1 MRAGANVGHR
11 ATVGSREFRGMAGLS
26 ASWDQ
31 WSLSGI
37 GPHLRGS
44 MTTPLLQARSIT
56 KRFGALQAL
65 ADVDIDI
72 HPGEV
77 LAILGDNGAGKST
90 FIKILSGAYEPSAGT
105 LLLDGAPVNFGSP
118 QDAADVGIATI
129 FQELALSENLSIAEN
144 VFLGR
149 ELVRHVLGVP
159 FLKRR
164 AMRQKVAELL
174 RTLEAHIS
182 DPDAAVGT
190 LSGGQ
195 RQAVAISRALNLNA
209 RLVIMDEPT
218 AALAV
223 AETRKVLQLIRRLAE
238 GGRAVILISHNMHDV
253 FEVADRIVV
262 LRRGRKIAERRRSE
276 TDPEEVVSFI
286 TGAHPDV
293 RALETQ
299 A

>member
-1 MRAGANVGHR
+1 
-11 ATVGSREFRGMAGLS
+11 MA
-26 ASWDQ
+26 
-31 WSLSGI
+31 
-37 GPHLRGS
+37 
-44 MTTPLLQARSIT
+44 TPLLQARSIS
-56 KRFGALQAL
+56 KRFGALRAL
-65 ADVDIDI
+65 ADVDVDI
-72 HPGEV
+72 HAGEV

-105 LLLDGAPVNFGSP
+105 LLLDGAPVSFVSP

-149 ELVRHVLGVP
+149 ELVRRVLGVP
-159 FLKRR
+159 FLKRQ
-164 AMRQKVAELL
+164 AMKQKVAELL
-174 RTLEAHIS
+174 NALDAHIS
-182 DPDAAVGT
+182 DPEATVGS

-253 FEVADRIVV
+253 FEVTDRIVV
-262 LRRGRKIAERRRSE
+262 FRRGRKIAERRRSE

-293 RALETQ
+293 RALEMQ

>member
-1 MRAGANVGHR
+1 MVS
-11 ATVGSREFRGMAGLS
+11 TMS
-26 ASWDQ
+26 
-31 WSLSGI
+31 
-37 GPHLRGS
+37 P
-44 MTTPLLQARSIT
+44 PLLQARSIA

-65 ADVDIDI
+65 ADVDVDI
-72 HPGEV
+72 HAGEV

-105 LLLDGAPVNFGSP
+105 LLLDGAPVSFASP
-118 QDAADVGIATI
+118 QAAADVGIATI

-149 ELVRHVLGVP
+149 ELVRRVLGVP

-164 AMRQKVAELL
+164 AMKQKVAELL
-174 RTLEAHIS
+174 HTLEAHIS
-182 DPDAAVGT
+182 DPEAAVGS

-195 RQAVAISRALNLNA
+195 RQAVAISRALNLKA

-262 LRRGRKIAERRRSE
+262 FRRGRKIAERRRSE

-293 RALETQ
+293 RALEMQ

>member
-1 MRAGANVGHR
+1 M
-11 ATVGSREFRGMAGLS
+11 
-26 ASWDQ
+26 
-31 WSLSGI
+31 
-37 GPHLRGS
+37 PP
-44 MTTPLLQARSIT
+44 PLLQARSIT

-65 ADVDIDI
+65 ADVDVDI
-72 HPGEV
+72 HAGEV

-105 LLLDGAPVNFGSP
+105 LLLDGAPVTFASP
-118 QDAADVGIATI
+118 QGAADIGIATI

-149 ELVRHVLGVP
+149 ELVRRVLGVP
-159 FLKRR
+159 FLKRQ
-164 AMRQKVAELL
+164 AMKQKVAELL
-174 RTLEAHIS
+174 HSLDAHIS
-182 DPDAAVGT
+182 DPDAAVGS

-262 LRRGRKIAERRRSE
+262 FRRGRKIAERRRSE
-276 TDPEEVVSFI
+276 TNPEEVVSFI

>member
-1 MRAGANVGHR
+1 
-11 ATVGSREFRGMAGLS
+11 
-26 ASWDQ
+26 
-31 WSLSGI
+31 
-37 GPHLRGS
+37 
-44 MTTPLLQARSIT
+44 MTTPLLQARSIS

-65 ADVDIDI
+65 ADVDVDI
-72 HPGEV
+72 HAGEV

-90 FIKILSGAYEPSAGT
+90 FIKILSGAYAPSAGT
-105 LLLDGAPVNFGSP
+105 LLLDGAPVTFVSP
-118 QDAADVGIATI
+118 QNAADVGIASI

-149 ELVRHVLGVP
+149 ELVRRVLGVP
-159 FLKRR
+159 FLKRQ
-164 AMRQKVAELL
+164 AMKQKVAELL
-174 RTLEAHIS
+174 NTLEAHIS
-182 DPDAAVGT
+182 DPEAAVGS

-238 GGRAVILISHNMHDV
+238 GGRAVILISHNMLDV

-262 LRRGRKIAERRRSE
+262 FRRGRKIAERRRSE
-276 TDPEEVVSFI
+276 ADPEEVVSFI

-293 RALETQ
+293 RALEMQ

>member
-1 MRAGANVGHR
+1 
-11 ATVGSREFRGMAGLS
+11 
-26 ASWDQ
+26 
-31 WSLSGI
+31 
-37 GPHLRGS
+37 
-44 MTTPLLQARSIT
+44 MTTPLLQARSIS

-65 ADVDIDI
+65 ADVDVDI
-72 HPGEV
+72 HAGEV

-105 LLLDGAPVNFGSP
+105 LLLDGAPVSFVSP

-149 ELVRHVLGVP
+149 ELVRRVLGVP
-159 FLKRR
+159 FLKRQ
-164 AMRQKVAELL
+164 AMKQKVAELL
-174 RTLEAHIS
+174 NTLEAHIS
-182 DPDAAVGT
+182 DPEAAVGS

-262 LRRGRKIAERRRSE
+262 FRRGRKIAERRRSE

-293 RALETQ
+293 RALEMQ

>member
-1 MRAGANVGHR
+1 M
-11 ATVGSREFRGMAGLS
+11 S
-26 ASWDQ
+26 
-31 WSLSGI
+31 
-37 GPHLRGS
+37 P
-44 MTTPLLQARSIT
+44 PLLQARSIA

-65 ADVDIDI
+65 ADVDVDI
-72 HPGEV
+72 HAGEV

-105 LLLDGAPVNFGSP
+105 LLLDGAPVSFASP
-118 QDAADVGIATI
+118 QAAADVGIATI

-149 ELVRHVLGVP
+149 ELVRRVLGVP

-164 AMRQKVAELL
+164 AMKQKVAELL
-174 RTLEAHIS
+174 HTLEAHIS
-182 DPDAAVGT
+182 DPEAAVGS

-262 LRRGRKIAERRRSE
+262 FRRGRKIAERRRSE

-293 RALETQ
+293 RAL
-299 A
+299 

>member
-1 MRAGANVGHR
+1 M
-11 ATVGSREFRGMAGLS
+11 S
-26 ASWDQ
+26 
-31 WSLSGI
+31 
-37 GPHLRGS
+37 P
-44 MTTPLLQARSIT
+44 PLLQALSIA
-56 KRFGALQAL
+56 KSFGALQAL
-65 ADVDIDI
+65 ADVDMEI
-72 HPGEV
+72 HAGEV

-105 LLLDGAPVNFGSP
+105 LLLDGAPVSFASP
-118 QDAADVGIATI
+118 QAAADVGIATI

-149 ELVRHVLGVP
+149 ELVRRVLGVP

-164 AMRQKVAELL
+164 AMKQKVAELL
-174 RTLEAHIS
+174 HTLEAYIF
-182 DPDAAVGT
+182 DPEAAVGS

-262 LRRGRKIAERRRSE
+262 FRRGRKIAERRRSE

>member
-1 MRAGANVGHR
+1 M
-11 ATVGSREFRGMAGLS
+11 S
-26 ASWDQ
+26 
-31 WSLSGI
+31 
-37 GPHLRGS
+37 P
-44 MTTPLLQARSIT
+44 PLLQARSIA
-56 KRFGALQAL
+56 KHFGALRAL
-65 ADVDIDI
+65 TDVDLDI
-72 HPGEV
+72 HRGEV

-90 FIKILSGAYEPSAGT
+90 FIKILSGAYEASVGT
-105 LLLDGAPVNFGSP
+105 LLLDGAPVRFASP
-118 QDAADVGIATI
+118 QDAADAGIATI

-149 ELVRHVLGVP
+149 ELVQRVLGVP
-159 FLKRR
+159 FLRR
-164 AMRQKVAELL
+164 GEMKERVAELL
-174 RTLEAHIS
+174 RDLDAHVTDAEA
-182 DPDAAVGT
+182 PVGS

-223 AETRKVLQLIRRLAE
+223 AETRKVLQLIRRLAG

-262 LRRGRKIAERRRSE
+262 FRRGRKIAERLRSA

-299 A
+299 G

>member
-1 MRAGANVGHR
+1 M
-11 ATVGSREFRGMAGLS
+11 S
-26 ASWDQ
+26 
-31 WSLSGI
+31 
-37 GPHLRGS
+37 P
-44 MTTPLLQARSIT
+44 PLLQARSIT

-65 ADVDIDI
+65 TDVDVDI
-72 HPGEV
+72 HAGEV

-90 FIKILSGAYEPSAGT
+90 FIKILSGAYEPSAGA
-105 LLLDGAPVNFGSP
+105 LLFDGAAVRFTSP
-118 QDAADVGIATI
+118 QEAADVGIATI

-149 ELVRHVLGVP
+149 ELVRRVLGVP
-159 FLKRR
+159 FLRR
-164 AMRQKVAELL
+164 QAMKQKVAALL
-174 RTLEAHIS
+174 RSLEAHIS
-182 DPDAAVGT
+182 DPDAAVGS

-262 LRRGRKIAERRRSE
+262 FRRGRKIAERRRSE

>member
-1 MRAGANVGHR
+1 M
-11 ATVGSREFRGMAGLS
+11 S
-26 ASWDQ
+26 
-31 WSLSGI
+31 
-37 GPHLRGS
+37 P
-44 MTTPLLQARSIT
+44 PLLQARSIT

-65 ADVDIDI
+65 ANVDLDI
-72 HPGEV
+72 HAGEV

-105 LLLDGAPVNFGSP
+105 LLLDAMPVTFASP
-118 QDAADVGIATI
+118 QDAADLGIATI

-149 ELVRHVLGVP
+149 ELVHRVLGVP
-159 FLKRR
+159 FLKRQ
-164 AMRQKVAELL
+164 AMKQKVAELL
-174 RTLEAHIS
+174 HSLEAHIS
-182 DPDAAVGT
+182 DPDAAVGS

-262 LRRGRKIAERRRSE
+262 FRRGRKIAERRRSD
-276 TDPEEVVSFI
+276 TNPEEVVSFI

>member
-1 MRAGANVGHR
+1 M
-11 ATVGSREFRGMAGLS
+11 S
-26 ASWDQ
+26 
-31 WSLSGI
+31 
-37 GPHLRGS
+37 P
-44 MTTPLLQARSIT
+44 PLLQARSIA

-65 ADVDIDI
+65 ADVDVDI
-72 HPGEV
+72 HSGEV

-105 LLLDGAPVNFGSP
+105 LLLDGAPVSFASP
-118 QDAADVGIATI
+118 QAAADVGIATI

-149 ELVRHVLGVP
+149 ELVRRVLGVP

-164 AMRQKVAELL
+164 AMKQKVAELMH
-174 RTLEAHIS
+174 TLEAHIS
-182 DPDAAVGT
+182 DPEAAVGS

-262 LRRGRKIAERRRSE
+262 FRRGRKIAERRRSE

-293 RALETQ
+293 RALEMQ

>member
-1 MRAGANVGHR
+1 
-11 ATVGSREFRGMAGLS
+11 
-26 ASWDQ
+26 
-31 WSLSGI
+31 
-37 GPHLRGS
+37 
-44 MTTPLLQARSIT
+44 MTTPLLQARSIS

-65 ADVDIDI
+65 ADVDVDI
-72 HPGEV
+72 NAAEV

-105 LLLDGAPVNFGSP
+105 LLLDGAPVSFASP

-149 ELVRHVLGVP
+149 ELVRRVLGVP
-159 FLKRR
+159 FLKRQ
-164 AMRQKVAELL
+164 AMKQKVAELL
-174 RTLEAHIS
+174 NTLEAHIS
-182 DPDAAVGT
+182 DPEAAVGS

-209 RLVIMDEPT
+209 RLVVMDEPT

-262 LRRGRKIAERRRSE
+262 FRRGRKIAERRRSE

-293 RALETQ
+293 RALEMQ

>member
-1 MRAGANVGHR
+1 M
-11 ATVGSREFRGMAGLS
+11 S
-26 ASWDQ
+26 
-31 WSLSGI
+31 
-37 GPHLRGS
+37 P
-44 MTTPLLQARSIT
+44 PLLQARSIA

-65 ADVDIDI
+65 ADVDVDI
-72 HPGEV
+72 HAGEV

-105 LLLDGAPVNFGSP
+105 LLLDGAPVSFASP
-118 QDAADVGIATI
+118 QAAADVGIATI

-149 ELVRHVLGVP
+149 ELVRRVLGVP

-164 AMRQKVAELL
+164 AMKQKVAELL
-174 RTLEAHIS
+174 HTLEAHIS
-182 DPDAAVGT
+182 DPEAAVGS

-209 RLVIMDEPT
+209 LLVIMDEPT

-262 LRRGRKIAERRRSE
+262 FRRGRKIAERRRSE

-293 RALETQ
+293 RALEMQ

>member
-1 MRAGANVGHR
+1 MVS
-11 ATVGSREFRGMAGLS
+11 TMS
-26 ASWDQ
+26 
-31 WSLSGI
+31 
-37 GPHLRGS
+37 P
-44 MTTPLLQARSIT
+44 PLLQARSIS

-65 ADVDIDI
+65 ADVDLDV
-72 HPGEV
+72 HSGEV

-105 LLLDGAPVNFGSP
+105 LLLDGAPVRFGFP

-149 ELVRHVLGVP
+149 ELVRRVLGVP
-159 FLKRR
+159 FLRR
-164 AMRQKVAELL
+164 QAMKQKVAELL
-174 RTLEAHIS
+174 HSLEAHIS
-182 DPDAAVGT
+182 DPDAAVGS

-253 FEVADRIVV
+253 FEVADRIAVF
-262 LRRGRKIAERRRSE
+262 RRGRKIVERRRSE

>member
-1 MRAGANVGHR
+1 
-11 ATVGSREFRGMAGLS
+11 
-26 ASWDQ
+26 
-31 WSLSGI
+31 
-37 GPHLRGS
+37 
-44 MTTPLLQARSIT
+44 
-56 KRFGALQAL
+56 
-65 ADVDIDI
+65 VDI
-72 HPGEV
+72 HAGEV

-105 LLLDGAPVNFGSP
+105 LLLDGAPVSFASP

-149 ELVRHVLGVP
+149 ELVRRVLGVP
-159 FLKRR
+159 FLKRQ
-164 AMRQKVAELL
+164 AMKQKVAELL
-174 RTLEAHIS
+174 HTLEAHIS
-182 DPDAAVGT
+182 DPEAAVGS

-262 LRRGRKIAERRRSE
+262 FRRGRKIAERRRLE
-276 TDPEEVVSFI
+276 TDPEEIVSFI

-293 RALETQ
+293 RALEVQ